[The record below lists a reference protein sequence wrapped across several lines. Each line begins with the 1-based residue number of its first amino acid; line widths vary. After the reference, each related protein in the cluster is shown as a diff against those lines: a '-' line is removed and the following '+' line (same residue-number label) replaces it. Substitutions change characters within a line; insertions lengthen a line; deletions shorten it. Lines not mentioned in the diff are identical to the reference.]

1 MNHSETTYKTGQNT
15 NPMSKIKIKY
25 FGPINEGYLE
35 DDGFMDIKK
44 VTVFIGNQGSGKST
58 VAKVISTLVWIEKA
72 LNRGD
77 IDTFHLTK
85 ADFFDLFEYQRIHN
99 YFREETIIEYFGDR
113 ASIKFNNKQA
123 HPEFQ
128 LIEDSHY
135 DVPQIMYVP
144 AERNFLSTV
153 HNAFDVKGLPGSLFE
168 FAEEV
173 KKAQFALNG
182 NKLDLPVSGLQFRY
196 DKRKD
201 ESYLV
206 GNDYEI
212 NFLEASSGYQSLVPL
227 YLVTKFLSDYISK
240 GDKTLR
246 EQLSPLQNVRRNN
259 EITEIS
265 LNISFSDEEKQRK
278 VAAVEA
284 KYLSKCLINIVEEPE
299 QNLFPSSQQKI
310 LNSLL
315 EFNNMNKS
323 NKLIITTHSPYL
335 INYLSIAIQGSYL
348 FSEIAN
354 KGNSKDLFKRLE
366 SVVPIKAIVSGDD
379 VIVYQLDEEKGEIS
393 KLGNTEGIPSDKNFL
408 NQSIRHGNEMFDSLL
423 EIEEEL

>member
-1 MNHSETTYKTGQNT
+1 
-15 NPMSKIKIKY
+15 MSKIKIKN
-25 FGPINEGYLE
+25 FGPIKEGYKDE
-35 DDGFMDIKK
+35 DGNEWMDIKK

-58 VAKVISTLVWIEKA
+58 VAKVISTMVWIEKA

-99 YFREETIIEYFGDR
+99 YFRENTIIEYFGDR
-113 ASIKFNNKQA
+113 ATIEFNNKQA

-128 LIEDSHY
+128 LIFDSHY

-182 NKLDLPVSGLQFRY
+182 NKLNLPISGLQFRY

-212 NFLEASSGYQSLVPL
+212 NLLESSSGYQSLIPL
-227 YLVTKFLSDYISK
+227 YLVTHFLSDYIDK

-246 EQLSPLQNVRRNN
+246 EHLSPSQSVRRNS
-259 EITEIS
+259 EIAEIS
-265 LNISFSDEEKQRK
+265 LDTTLSEKEKQRK
-278 VAAVEA
+278 MNDIDA

-299 QNLFPSSQQKI
+299 QNLFPVSQQQL

-315 EFNNMNKS
+315 AFNNINS
-323 NKLIITTHSPYL
+323 GNKLIMTTHSPYL
-335 INYLSIAIQGSYL
+335 VTGITLAVKANELKQRVNSDELRNRLNSIVPL
-348 FSEIAN
+348 
-354 KGNSKDLFKRLE
+354 NSTVNPKDL
-366 SVVPIKAIVSGDD
+366 AI
-379 VIVYQLDEEKGEIS
+379 YELDETDGSIK
-393 KLGNTEGIPSDKNFL
+393 KLGNFEGIPSDKNFL
-408 NQSIRHGNEMFDSLL
+408 NKFLRKGNQRYDSLL